1 MVCFDLR
8 CPCSPSAQK
17 PAHAEF
23 VKRADCVS
31 VALTQKTCA
40 ASCSAPT
47 LLHRSQPPWCIQR
60 SSPSI
65 TSPASMASPIVSV
78 SSSAEPAVPA
88 YFFDFVAS
96 GYQQLSWASPS
107 LLPNSA
113 FEDMSQGQG
122 HSAIALSNACP
133 IARIPQPIA
142 RIPQPTCIPFATPV
156 FPQPYSSCTSFTP
169 TRELAL

>member
-8 CPCSPSAQK
+8 CPFSPSAQK
-17 PAHAEF
+17 RAHAEF

-65 TSPASMASPIVSV
+65 TSPASMASPFVSA

-96 GYQQLSWASPS
+96 GYQQLDWTS
-107 LLPNSA
+107 SA
-113 FEDMSQGQG
+113 FQDMSQGQG

-133 IARIPQPIA
+133 IARIPQP
-142 RIPQPTCIPFATPV
+142 TCIQFATPV
-156 FPQPYSSCTSFTP
+156 FPQLYSSCTSFTP